1 MCIRVVSIV
10 SVVDCG
16 GLDSPENGTV
26 DLSEGTTFGST
37 AFYSC
42 DEIFE
47 LDGNSTRVCLSSGVW
62 SDEPPNCYSEYHL
75 FTYTDC
81 IVIFVCVNLTFR
93 HTCVCRMLL
102 TCSIKKKPLV

>member
-1 MCIRVVSIV
+1 MFANYDETVVKSRRWSLPRSCTYKIIFLF

-16 GLDSPENGTV
+16 NLESPDNGTV

-47 LDGNSTRVCLSSGVW
+47 LVGNSTRVCLSSGVW
-62 SDEPPNCYSEYHL
+62 SNESPVCNSE
-75 FTYTDC
+75 
-81 IVIFVCVNLTFR
+81 
-93 HTCVCRMLL
+93 
-102 TCSIKKKPLV
+102 